1 MATQKQAEFIKSLVH
16 NLKLENVEYL
26 KRDTSTMKPD
36 VLNHWNNYAKKD
48 WMSDVMKL
56 AQYDEDDN
64 RIKRTTEEVEAE
76 YRRRTVKAVNGQKV
90 TARFDEDSWQD
101 ATVVTESHPVANEY
115 GNTNDMVTVQW
126 VRTRKISDVPVGEV
140 GPLAKLHVLG

>member
-36 VLNHWNNYAKKD
+36 VLNHWNNYAKND

-76 YRRRTVKAVNGQKV
+76 YRRRTDAIENADFEQMS
-90 TARFDEDSWQD
+90 TQATSALIDSLKKKHIP
-101 ATVVTESHPVANEY
+101 S
-115 GNTNDMVTVQW
+115 
-126 VRTRKISDVPVGEV
+126 I
-140 GPLAKLHVLG
+140 